1 MAGTSGCASA
11 SASQTVAKC
20 ISIAGH
26 DRAVDPVG
34 DAATRWAE
42 QLAAW
47 AIPDEILAQAPETP
61 WTCLPADFAVEG
73 EDPVSTASTPFE
85 REVLPPDGSV
95 LDVGCG
101 GGRASLALVPPAA
114 RIIGV
119 DESADMLRR
128 LERSAARR
136 GVTVATHEGRW
147 PEVAARTPRADLV
160 VCHHVAYN
168 VPDIAPFLDALTAHA
183 ELAVVVELTSV
194 HPQSVWSEAWRWF
207 WDLDRPSGP
216 TADDLVA
223 VVRERGWRPEV
234 WRSRRPPDDGPFAD
248 PARAVRSTLRRL
260 CLPADRADDVA
271 AFLRDHP
278 LAWPDE
284 VVTLRWPGVDAHGS

>member
-47 AIPDEILAQAPETP
+47 EIPDEILAQAPETP

-119 DESADMLRR
+119 DQSADMLRQ
-128 LERSAARR
+128 LERSAAPARR
-136 GVTVATHEGRW
+136 DRGDPRGSL
-147 PEVAARTPRADLV
+147 AR
-160 VCHHVAYN
+160 
-168 VPDIAPFLDALTAHA
+168 
-183 ELAVVVELTSV
+183 
-194 HPQSVWSEAWRWF
+194 
-207 WDLDRPSGP
+207 G
-216 TADDLVA
+216 
-223 VVRERGWRPEV
+223 
-234 WRSRRPPDDGPFAD
+234 RRPHAPGRPRGL
-248 PARAVRSTLRRL
+248 PPRRLQRPGHRAVPRR
-260 CLPADRADDVA
+260 ADRA
-271 AFLRDHP
+271 RRS
-278 LAWPDE
+278 W
-284 VVTLRWPGVDAHGS
+284 RSWSS

>member
-1 MAGTSGCASA
+1 
-11 SASQTVAKC
+11 
-20 ISIAGH
+20 
-26 DRAVDPVG
+26 
-34 DAATRWAE
+34 
-42 QLAAW
+42 
-47 AIPDEILAQAPETP
+47 
-61 WTCLPADFAVEG
+61 
-73 EDPVSTASTPFE
+73 
-85 REVLPPDGSV
+85 
-95 LDVGCG
+95 
-101 GGRASLALVPPAA
+101 
-114 RIIGV
+114 
-119 DESADMLRR
+119 MLRQ

-248 PARAVRSTLRRL
+248 PTGPSARRCAGSACPPTGPTTSL
-260 CLPADRADDVA
+260 
-271 AFLRDHP
+271 AFLRNHP

-284 VVTLRWPGVDAHGS
+284 VVTLRWPGDEAHGS

>member
-11 SASQTVAKC
+11 RASQTVAKC

-26 DRAVDPVG
+26 DRTVDRSG

-42 QLAAW
+42 LLMGW
-47 AIPDEILAQAPETP
+47 EIPGEILARAPETP
-61 WTCLPADFAVEG
+61 WTCVPADFAVEG

-85 REVLPPDGSV
+85 REVLSPDGSV

-114 RIIGV
+114 RLIGV
-119 DESADMLRR
+119 DLSADMLRQ
-128 LERSAARR
+128 LERSAARCS
-136 GVTVATHEGRW
+136 VTATTLEGRW
-147 PEVAARTPRADLV
+147 PEVAARVPRADLV

-194 HPQSVWSEAWRWF
+194 HPQSCLLYTSDA
-207 WDLDRPSGP
+207 
-216 TADDLVA
+216 ADEL
-223 VVRERGWRPEV
+223 
-234 WRSRRPPDDGPFAD
+234 
-248 PARAVRSTLRRL
+248 
-260 CLPADRADDVA
+260 
-271 AFLRDHP
+271 
-278 LAWPDE
+278 
-284 VVTLRWPGVDAHGS
+284 